1 MVIQS
6 TILSLSAIP
15 IDRIINCEF
24 VIITHYLPNTNYV
37 FENDLVFKK
46 IGKRLKPIATYLS
59 GRCKVVKIDST
70 PKSLTWLKANRKS
83 KIEVFAKNFDM
94 LPF

>member
-6 TILSLSAIP
+6 IITSLSAIP
-15 IDRIINCEF
+15 QDRLINCEF

-46 IGKRLKPIATYLS
+46 VGERLKPVATYMS
-59 GRCKVVKIDST
+59 GRCKVVKINNT
-70 PKSLTWLKANRKS
+70 PKSLTWLKANRKP
-83 KIEVFAKNFDM
+83 KIEVFAKNIEV

>member
-1 MVIQS
+1 MITS
-6 TILSLSAIP
+6 ISAIP
-15 IDRIINCEF
+15 NEKIINCEF

-46 IGKRLKPIATYLS
+46 IGNRLKPIATYMS
-59 GRCKVVKIDST
+59 GRCKVVKINNK
-70 PKSLTWLKANRKS
+70 PKSLAWLKANRKP
-83 KIEVFAKNFDM
+83 KIEVYCKNILV

>member
-1 MVIQS
+1 MVIHL
-6 TILSLSAIP
+6 TITPLSAIP
-15 IDRIINCEF
+15 KDRLINCEF

-46 IGKRLKPIATYLS
+46 IGQILKPVATYMS
-59 GRCKVVKIDST
+59 GRCKVVKIESN
-70 PKSLTWLKANRKS
+70 PKSLTWLKANRKPI
-83 KIEVFAKNFDM
+83 IEVFAKNIKV

>member
-1 MVIQS
+1 MITS
-6 TILSLSAIP
+6 ISAIP
-15 IDRIINCEF
+15 NEKIINCEF

-46 IGKRLKPIATYLS
+46 VENRLKPITTYMS
-59 GRCKVVKIDST
+59 GRSKVVKINNK
-70 PKSLTWLKANRKS
+70 PKSLTWLKANRKP
-83 KIEVFAKNFDM
+83 KIDFYCKNILV